1 VPAKP
6 AGIRAHSSPRGHP
19 IHASAW
25 NPGVLVLD
33 VIFLVATLALFA
45 LVGLI
50 AKGVEK
56 L

>member
-1 VPAKP
+1 MPPGTRPAP
-6 AGIRAHSSPRGHP
+6 AGQPLAPHQETP
-19 IHASAW
+19 
-25 NPGVLVLD
+25 VLD
-33 VIFLVATLALFA
+33 VIFVALTLALFA

>member
-1 VPAKP
+1 MPLGTCP
-6 AGIRAHSSPRGHP
+6 
-19 IHASAW
+19 ASAERQLA
-25 NPGVLVLD
+25 PHQETPVLD
-33 VIFLVATLALFA
+33 VIFVALTIALFA